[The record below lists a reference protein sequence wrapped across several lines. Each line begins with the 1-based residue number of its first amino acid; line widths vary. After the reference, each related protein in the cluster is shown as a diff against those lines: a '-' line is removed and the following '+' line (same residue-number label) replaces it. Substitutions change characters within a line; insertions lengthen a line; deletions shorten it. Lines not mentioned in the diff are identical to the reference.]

1 LEDFRLPPFDEG
13 SLRGNVKRI
22 LQLVR
27 WLIGDP
33 EPCDHRQRS
42 PGEHLL
48 LQRPEPVLDHLISL
62 QGGRP
67 GLELFD
73 PSLQVAIDPIFFIS
87 AGTRG
92 GD

>member
-1 LEDFRLPPFDEG
+1 
-13 SLRGNVKRI
+13 LRGNVERI

-33 EPCDHRQRS
+33 EPGDHWQRS

-48 LQRPEPVLDHLISL
+48 LQCPEPVLNHLISL

-73 PSLQVAIDPIFFIS
+73 PSFQVAIDPIFFAS
-87 AGTRG
+87 VGTRDG
-92 GD
+92 G